1 MAVGLQLVRVGCVIL
16 TVCAWLHAQGS
27 APVNVAGRVVDET
40 GAGIEGARVEF
51 RPVDGGSAVP
61 VSSDPAGNFRAN
73 LAAEGDYAVRAERQG
88 FYVYQGTQR
97 FAAGPSQLTVTLNH
111 VQEFSEKVDVT
122 ASSPPIDPQ
131 QPSDHK
137 ELVNTEIQAIP
148 LPASQDYRNALALMD
163 GVVLDNQGIPHFNGG
178 SAHQTN
184 YTLDGFNM
192 SDPVTGGLQ
201 TRLNVDS
208 IQSTDLESSRFSA
221 ENGRGAAGV
230 LDVKTKMGDD
240 RWRFGATNFF
250 PSVSTGG
257 GLHVNKFTPRLE
269 FSGPL
274 VKGKAWFYNGL
285 DIFYHDDTVYGLP
298 TGQNRVRG
306 TDFNDLNRFQIDL
319 TQANILTASFL
330 YNLSD
335 NNHNGLSV
343 LTPVETT
350 LSQRRTLFMSTIRD
364 QHYFGHG
371 ALFEV
376 AFADSRNQLRD
387 LPQGNQ
393 IFQITPYGDLGN
405 YFVALQ
411 RHSYRQQWLANMYL
425 PTVHFLGTHQ
435 LKFGV
440 DLEREAFHQ
449 QSLRHPYEV
458 LNAGG
463 TVDRYVT
470 FQGSPFE
477 DRKNFEAAQ
486 YVEDHWNLREGL
498 SLEGG
503 LRTEW
508 NEIVRALE
516 VAPRLAVA
524 WAPHFLRDTKLSAG
538 WGVYYDAI
546 NLNIVSQQQ
555 DQVSL
560 STFYLPGGVMEGPVQ
575 TQFEVYDKF
584 LKVPYYQ
591 NASATVERKLP
602 HQYYLKA
609 GLTRRAGNRGLTF
622 YPTAPVTEDIY
633 NQGVTYLLGNSR
645 RERYDAVD
653 LSLRRTFAG
662 KFEWFAGY
670 TRSSARSNAAV
681 NYSLENPIFGPQGAG
696 PELWDAPNRFHTWGW
711 APLPNRI
718 LPHALKFIT
727 RHTSVA
733 FLVEYRTGFPFSVVD
748 QQGFMAGDPNSM
760 RFPRYFNIN
769 LSLERRFTAIH
780 YLWAWRFGFI
790 NLTGNPNP
798 NVVNNVMG
806 TPEYLTF
813 TRGQVRAFNVRLRF
827 LGHR

>member
-1 MAVGLQLVRVGCVIL
+1 
-16 TVCAWLHAQGS
+16 
-27 APVNVAGRVVDET
+27 VVDET

-51 RPVDGGSAVP
+51 RPADSGISVP
-61 VSSDPAGNFRAN
+61 ASSDPAGNFRAN
-73 LAAEGDYAVRAERQG
+73 LAAGGDYAIRAERQG
-88 FYVYQGTQR
+88 FYVYHGTQS
-97 FAAGPSQLTVTLNH
+97 FSAGPSQITVTLNH

-137 ELVNTEIQAIP
+137 ELVNAEIQAIP
-148 LPASQDYRNALALMD
+148 FPASQDYRNALALID
-163 GVVLDNQGIPHFNGG
+163 GVLLDNQGILHFNGG
-178 SAHQTN
+178 SPSQTN

-192 SDPVTGGLQ
+192 SDPVTGGLE
-201 TRLNVDS
+201 TRMNVDS

-250 PSVSTGG
+250 PSASTDGG
-257 GLHVNKFTPRLE
+257 FHINKFTPRLE

-285 DIFYHDDTVYGLP
+285 DVFYHDDTIYGLP

-319 TQANILTASFL
+319 TPANILTASFL

-335 NNHNGLSV
+335 TNHNGLSV
-343 LTPVETT
+343 LNPVETT
-350 LSQRRTLFMSTIRD
+350 LSQRRTLYMSTVRD

-371 ALFEV
+371 ALLEA
-376 AFADSRNQLRD
+376 AFADSRSQLRN
-387 LPQGNQ
+387 LPQGDQ
-393 IFQITPYGDLGN
+393 VFEITPYGDLGN
-405 YFVALQ
+405 YFQALE
-411 RHSYRQQWLANMYL
+411 RHSYRQQWMGNLYL
-425 PTVHFLGTHQ
+425 PTLHFLGRHQ

-449 QSLRHPYEV
+449 ESMRHPYEV
-458 LNAGG
+458 LNADGS
-463 TVDRYVT
+463 VNRYVT
-470 FQGSPFE
+470 FEGSPFE
-477 DRKNFEAAQ
+477 DRKNLEAAQ
-486 YVEDHWNLREGL
+486 YVEDHWSPREGL
-498 SLEGG
+498 SFEGG

-524 WAPHFLRDTKLSAG
+524 WAPRFLADTKFSAG

-560 STFYLPGGVMEGPVQ
+560 STFYLPGGMVVGPVQ

-591 NASATVERKLP
+591 NASAAVERKLP
-602 HQYYLKA
+602 RQYYLKA
-609 GLTRRAGNRGLTF
+609 GFTRRAGNRGLTF
-622 YPTAPVTEDIY
+622 YPLVPVTQNNYDE
-633 NQGVTYLLGNSR
+633 GVTYLLDNSR
-645 RERYDAVD
+645 RERYQALD
-653 LSLRRTFAG
+653 LSLRHTFAG

-681 NYSLENPIFGPQGAG
+681 DYSLENPIFGPQGAG
-696 PELWDAPNRFHTWGW
+696 PEPWDAPNRFHTWGW

-718 LPHALKFIT
+718 LPPRFKFIT
-727 RHTSVA
+727 RNTSLA
-733 FLVEYRTGFPFSVVD
+733 LLVEYRTGFPFSVVD
-748 QQGFMAGDPNSM
+748 QQGVMVGDPNSM
-760 RFPRYFNIN
+760 RFPDYFNIN
-769 LSLERRFTAIH
+769 LAVERRFTAIH
-780 YLWAWRFGFI
+780 YLWAWRFGFN
-790 NLTGNPNP
+790 NLTNNPNP
-798 NVVNNVMG
+798 NVVNNVIG
-806 TPEYLTF
+806 TPAYLIF
-813 TRGQVRAFNVRLRF
+813 TRGQLRAFNVRLRF